1 VQHSMRAEVH
11 READHEG
18 ARAPRLGC
26 LRFGTREQDLLTSAA
41 PGVRRGST
49 TVRRL
54 PADGRFRFVGRVLSS
69 GHAAR
74 EPVDEV
80 LSAAEGALRAGKR
93 AAGGIVVGASDVA
106 AVNGRD
112 IAP

>member
-1 VQHSMRAEVH
+1 
-11 READHEG
+11 
-18 ARAPRLGC
+18 
-26 LRFGTREQDLLTSAA
+26 
-41 PGVRRGST
+41 VRRGST

-69 GHAAR
+69 GHAAL
-74 EPVDEV
+74 EPVNEV